1 MNRIYNMDKM
11 NNLFYRIK
19 WILYKRTY
27 KKILK
32 RERI

>member
-1 MNRIYNMDKM
+1 MNKM
-11 NNLFYRIK
+11 NNLSYRIK